1 MVINISLICYLTGA
15 AVKDRTVIFGY
26 LIAVFISKIVDDVKI
41 FPTKEPLP
49 CPLNYI
55 IAAIP
60 KVLKPNLFHLLK
72 ILFA

>member
-41 FPTKEPLP
+41 
-49 CPLNYI
+49 
-55 IAAIP
+55 
-60 KVLKPNLFHLLK
+60 LLSN
-72 ILFA
+72 ASMDSD

>member
-41 FPTKEPLP
+41 FPTKDLPLS
-49 CPLNYI
+49 PL
-55 IAAIP
+55 
-60 KVLKPNLFHLLK
+60 L
-72 ILFA
+72 